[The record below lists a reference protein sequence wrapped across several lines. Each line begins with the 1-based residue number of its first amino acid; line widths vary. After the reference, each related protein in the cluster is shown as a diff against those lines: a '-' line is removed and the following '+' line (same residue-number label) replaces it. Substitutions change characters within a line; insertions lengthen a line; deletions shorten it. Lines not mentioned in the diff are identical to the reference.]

1 MPCGV
6 GGRAG
11 VPSRGPPRRS
21 GTVPGVTAQDRI
33 LVAGEALVDLV
44 PAADGTLSPY
54 PGGGP
59 FTTARA
65 LGRLG
70 RPVAFAGRLS
80 TDRFGQEMAAMLA
93 ADGVADDALERTDAP
108 TTLALAEVDAA
119 GAARYRFYTEGTSA
133 PGLTAANA
141 GAPTVLHAGT
151 LGLVLEPMA
160 GAVEALVARLAGRA
174 LVMLDPNIRPAAV
187 GDEARYRARLDRV
200 LAHADVV
207 KVSDEDLHWLAPGET
222 LLDRGPAVTLVTR
235 GGAGATVH
243 GAFGSLEVAAPP
255 VAVVDTIGAGD
266 TFSAGWLA
274 WWTERGLDPDALG
287 DRDAVT
293 EATAFACRAA
303 ALTCSRAGADP
314 PRRDELG

>member
-1 MPCGV
+1 M
-6 GGRAG
+6 
-11 VPSRGPPRRS
+11 RS
-21 GTVPGVTAQDRI
+21 DERI

-44 PAADGTLSPY
+44 PADDGTLSPY

-70 RPVAFAGRLS
+70 RPVAFAGRLG
-80 TDRFGQEMAAMLA
+80 TDRFGERMTAMLS
-93 ADGVADDALERTDAP
+93 ADGVALDAAERTEDP

-133 PGLTAANA
+133 PELEAANA
-141 GAPTVLHAGT
+141 GAPAVVHVGT

-160 GAVEALVARLAGRA
+160 GAVEALVGRLAGRA
-174 LVMLDPNIRPAAV
+174 LVMVDPNIRPAAIA
-187 GDEARYRARLDRV
+187 DEAAYRARLDRV
-200 LAHADVV
+200 LAGADVV
-207 KVSDEDLHWLAPGET
+207 KVSDEDLGWLAPGET
-222 LLDRGPAVTLVTR
+222 LLERGPAVTLVTR
-235 GGAGATVH
+235 GGEGATVH

-274 WWTERGLDPDALG
+274 WWTEHGLGPGALG
-287 DRDAVT
+287 GRDAVA
-293 EATAFACRAA
+293 EATGFACRAA

-314 PRRDELG
+314 PRRGELP